1 MGEGKDAIDDSFDRW
16 IERFRERAKRAGWD
30 KEHQIY
36 QLKLHLEKTA
46 ADVFRMLPESVTL
59 IKLLLHYASTSN
71 QLISKVLNFTIGC
84 KVMKPLKN

>member
-1 MGEGKDAIDDSFDRW
+1 MGEGKDAVDDCFDRW

-36 QLKLHLEKTA
+36 QLKLTA

-59 IKLLLHYASTSN
+59 IKLLLHYASTPTS
-71 QLISKVLNFTIGC
+71 
-84 KVMKPLKN
+84 